1 VNPAIFS
8 LPFLKL
14 LQGFYN
20 LWTLLKTGLVFWL
33 VVSSATEGSDHHR
46 LQQHGGAA
54 RDSACSVNLT
64 GASPHQLQQTPW
76 PDSCIQ

>member
-33 VVSSATEGSDHHR
+33 
-46 LQQHGGAA
+46 
-54 RDSACSVNLT
+54 CSFLRNWRI
-64 GASPHQLQQTPW
+64 W
-76 PDSCIQ
+76 PS